1 MKHNII
7 ISTCT
12 IFHPYPKVSD
22 IYYCIH
28 SQGYMQF
35 KKAHQYVQR
44 QQICIED
51 EDHDYILCEIER
63 HDHIEYETKIYNYD
77 K

>member
-1 MKHNII
+1 
-7 ISTCT
+7 
-12 IFHPYPKVSD
+12 
-22 IYYCIH
+22 
-28 SQGYMQF
+28 MQF

-51 EDHDYILCEIER
+51 EDHEYILCEIER
-63 HDHIEYETKIYNYD
+63 HDHIEYETQIYNYD